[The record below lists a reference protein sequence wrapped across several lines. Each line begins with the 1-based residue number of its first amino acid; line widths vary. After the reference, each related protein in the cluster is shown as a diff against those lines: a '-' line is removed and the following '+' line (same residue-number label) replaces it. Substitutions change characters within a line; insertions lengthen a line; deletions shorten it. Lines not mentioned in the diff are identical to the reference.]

1 VLANAFSIFLNYL
14 VILVVYTRTVL
25 STESISSINSRQKLI
40 ASTAAPASSNQFSLA
55 A

>member
-14 VILVVYTRTVL
+14 VILVVCTRAAL
-25 STESISSINSRQKLI
+25 PEFISSNNSRQKLM
-40 ASTAAPASSNQFSLA
+40 ASTAVPASSNQASLA